1 MSYIID
7 NEGIGIIPNNTEAIN
22 FRQSV
27 ENKNLLA
34 EKGSIYIGTG
44 QYINLGEGK
53 KAAKTAALP
62 AGGFN
67 TVLQV
72 VQDGE
77 GKTIQY
83 GKLTTDNIDQNNF
96 ISPKADKI
104 KVQDNYCSVVQKTQ
118 KQYEDLTKSQQIDAN
133 TLYIIIG

>member
-1 MSYIID
+1 MAF
-7 NEGIGIIPNNTEAIN
+7 NENGIIPNNTAAKI

-34 EKGSIYIGTG
+34 EKGSIYVGTG
-44 QYINLGEGK
+44 EHIDVNDNESPFT
-53 KAAKTAALP
+53 TAALA
-62 AGGFN
+62 AGDLN

-72 VQDGE
+72 GE
-77 GKTIQY
+77 GKTLKY

-96 ISPKADKI
+96 TSPKADKI
-104 KVQDNYCSVVQKTQ
+104 KVQDNYCSVVQMTQ
-118 KQYEDLTKSQQIDAN
+118 ADYNTAVKDPN